1 MFKYYAAFVCFTNR
15 AVSWITGSGVALPVT
30 SGSTDCSTGL
40 VASCIS
46 GGGEPAV
53 VGLGLRLGE
62 GDKLRFLS
70 RFAGDLRRGDGDLV
84 FRLETSETVFNGA
97 FSKNKNKCFFTFWGS
112 WTGPSLSAPFPSCFL
127 QPFSVKQASP
137 VQSCRKCKHI
147 NWLAQMRNYGMF
159 LA

>member
-1 MFKYYAAFVCFTNR
+1 MDGLNALNFILKYCAAKCFTNR

-53 VGLGLRLGE
+53 GGLGLRLGE

-84 FRLETSETVFNGA
+84 FRLETSEMVFNGA
-97 FSKNKNKCFFTFWGS
+97 FSQKQKNPQVFLPSWAPGLGPLSLVFFLLVFFN
-112 WTGPSLSAPFPSCFL
+112 LF
-127 QPFSVKQASP
+127 Q
-137 VQSCRKCKHI
+137 
-147 NWLAQMRNYGMF
+147 
-159 LA
+159 